1 MVIFGHGRHLALLV
15 GMAVPAAIA
24 PAPAHAEAGPSRSY
38 DLPAQPLSDA
48 LVAVGRVSGWEVI
61 VSSSDVSGK
70 QAPPL
75 KGTFTVRQAV
85 QTLLDGSGLVAEVS
99 NGTVL
104 IRGRAQAPGPVE
116 PDSAGPAADIVVTGS
131 RIRGAAPTSPLIS
144 VSREAMRDAGQSDLG
159 EAMRSVPQ
167 NFSGG
172 QNPGV
177 AIGNFP
183 SGSFNLNSASSLNL
197 RGLGP
202 DATLTLLNGRRLAYG
217 GAGQSV
223 DISAI
228 PIDAVD
234 RVEIVAYGASA
245 LYGSD
250 AVGGVAN
257 VILKR
262 DYEGAAVSARWGAA
276 TDGGDLEQQYGA
288 LVGQRWA
295 IGGVI
300 ATYDY
305 ARNTA
310 IKARQRGYTA
320 SLDDTSTLY
329 PLQESHS
336 ALLSAHQELGEAVT
350 LSLDT
355 LFNRRRHRVTAPF
368 TTTAPFDFFGSDARA
383 RTTSFAL
390 APSLAVEVAPGWS
403 IRADFVHGLDR
414 TRYSTV
420 IAAGGARLYDT
431 HGCYCN
437 TLTSAEISA
446 DGKLVDLPAGP
457 IRVALGGGYRRNA
470 LDYSRART
478 NFRPITTPTQ
488 RFHASQESVYAYG
501 EIHLPLVSPEMGI
514 AWIERFS
521 VTGALRYERYRGMDE
536 VVTPKIGAVFAP
548 TPDFELKASW
558 GKSFKAPT
566 LYQQYLSQDTYL
578 YDVEGFGTGYPADS
592 TVLYRAGGNP
602 DLEPER
608 ATNWT
613 ATLGLHPRALPGLE
627 VEFSAFR
634 IRYRQRV
641 IEPITSAAGVLD
653 NPLFGNLITFTPSMV
668 EIDEAIASA
677 AMGLTNNSS
686 GAFDPAN
693 VVAIIDNRFRN
704 VARQSVKGVDLSLR
718 YRHQWE
724 GGDSLTFTGAA
735 SYLDSRQQLIPGQA
749 TSDLAGT
756 LFNPPHLRA
765 RGGLVWNRDGLTL
778 AAFVSHI
785 GGVTDERQAPHEKI
799 EGQTPVDLTLRYR
812 TGNTEGMLSGLELA
826 LSAQN
831 IFNDKPS
838 LIRTA
843 SAHFTPYDSTNYSPI
858 GRFVSFSV
866 IKRW

>member
-1 MVIFGHGRHLALLV
+1 MLA
-15 GMAVPAAIA
+15 GIAIPAAIA
-24 PAPAHAEAGPSRSY
+24 PVATHAEAGPSRSY

-48 LVAVGRVSGWEVI
+48 LLAVGRASGWEVM
-61 VSSSDVSGK
+61 VASSDVAGR

-75 KGTFTVRQAV
+75 KGMFTIRQAMDA
-85 QTLLDGSGLVAEVS
+85 LLEGSDLGAEVG
-99 NGTVL
+99 NGTVI
-104 IRGRAQAPGPVE
+104 IRGRTQAPGPVE
-116 PDSAGPAADIVVTGS
+116 PDPATSSEGIVVTCS
-131 RIRGAAPTSPLIS
+131 RIRGAAPTSPVVS

-183 SGSFNLNSASSLNL
+183 NGSFNLNSASSLNL

-223 DISAI
+223 DISTI

-234 RVEIVAYGASA
+234 RVEIVADGASA

-257 VILKR
+257 VILNR
-262 DYEGAAVSARWGAA
+262 DYDGAAVSARWGAA
-276 TDGGDLEQQYGA
+276 TDGGDVQQQYGA
-288 LVGQRWA
+288 VVGQRWST
-295 IGGVI
+295 GGVI

-305 ARNTA
+305 AHSTA
-310 IKARQRGYTA
+310 IKARQRDYTVN
-320 SLDDTSTLY
+320 LDDTSTLY
-329 PLQESHS
+329 PFRESHS

-383 RTTSFAL
+383 RTTSFAF
-390 APSLAVEVAPGWS
+390 APSLEVEVAPGWS

-414 TRYSTV
+414 THYSTLV
-420 IAAGGARLYDT
+420 AVGGVKLYDT

-437 TLTSAEISA
+437 TLTSAELSA
-446 DGKLVDLPAGP
+446 DGKLLDLPAGA

-470 LDYSRART
+470 LDYSRARS

-501 EIHLPLVSPEMGI
+501 EIHIPLVSPEMDVP
-514 AWIERFS
+514 WVERFS

-548 TPDFELKASW
+548 TPDFEFKASW

-566 LYQQYLSQDTYL
+566 LYQQYLSQDAYL
-578 YDVEGFGTGYPADS
+578 YDVEGFGSGYPAGS
-592 TVLYRAGGNP
+592 TVLYRGGGNP
-602 DLEPER
+602 DLEPEH

-613 ATLGLHPRALPGLE
+613 ATLGLHPRALAGFDLALST
-627 VEFSAFR
+627 FA
-634 IRYRQRV
+634 IRYRSRV

-653 NPLFGNLITFTPSMV
+653 NPLFRDLVILAPSLS
-668 EIDEAIASA
+668 EIDEAVASA

-704 VARQSVKGVDLSLR
+704 VARQRVKGVDLSFR

-724 GGDSLTFTGAA
+724 SGESLTFTGSA
-735 SYLDSRQQLIPGQA
+735 SYIDSRQQLIRGQA
-749 TSDLAGT
+749 SSDLAGT

-765 RGGLVWNRDGLTL
+765 RGGLVWNGSGLTL

-785 GGVTDERQAPHEKI
+785 GGVTDKRQEPHEKI
-799 EGQTPVDLTLRYR
+799 GGQTPIDLTLRYR
-812 TGNTEGMLSGLELA
+812 TDEGEGLLSGLELA
-826 LSAQN
+826 VSAQN

-843 SAHFTPYDSTNYSPI
+843 SAHFTPYDSTNYSPV
-858 GRFVSFSV
+858 GRFVSLSAT
-866 IKRW
+866 KRW